1 MSKLPS
7 LPENPEMLDVLA
19 RYPQGFSALC
29 DYHDAILRGPSELS
43 VAEREL
49 IAAYVSGLNQ
59 CSFCHGS
66 HRVYAELHGID
77 AQVFEKLVADP
88 AAAGVDP
95 KMLPLLEYAR
105 VLTQSPAMVGDGL
118 AQAVYLAGWSEEAL
132 FTAVSVTALFNLMN
146 RLIEGTGITANPMT
160 RAASRERAA
169 GNLANPV
176 PYAQF
181 ATMVERLH
189 DERYGAGEKQAGRR
203 IAPTAHPT
211 R

>member
-19 RYPQGFSALC
+19 RYPQGFAALC
-29 DYHDAILRGPSELS
+29 NYHDAILRGPSELS

-66 HRVYAELHGID
+66 HRIYAELHGID
-77 AQVFEKLVADP
+77 PDVFEKLVADP

-95 KMLPLLEYAR
+95 RLLPLLEYAR
-105 VLTQSPAMVGDGL
+105 VLTQSPAMASEGL
-118 AQAVYLAGWSEEAL
+118 AQAVYAAGWSEEAL
-132 FTAVSVTALFNLMN
+132 FTCVSVTALFNLMN
-146 RLIEGTGITANPMT
+146 RLVEGTGITANPMA

-169 GNLANPV
+169 GNLANPA
-176 PYAQF
+176 PYSQF
-181 ATMVERLH
+181 ATMVEHLH
-189 DERYGAGEKQAGRR
+189 AERYGAGAK
-203 IAPTAHPT
+203 
-211 R
+211 